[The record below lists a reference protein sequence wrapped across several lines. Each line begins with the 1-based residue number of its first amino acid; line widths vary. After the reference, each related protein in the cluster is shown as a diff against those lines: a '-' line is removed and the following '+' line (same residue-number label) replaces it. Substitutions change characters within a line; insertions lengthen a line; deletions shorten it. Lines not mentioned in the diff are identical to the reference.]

1 MIRKYLPEIMTVIV
15 LGFFI
20 GLMFSFYQ
28 LERAKVRVYCLSRL
42 DKVHCKDIL
51 K

>member
-1 MIRKYLPEIMTVIV
+1 MIRKYLFEIVAV
-15 LGFFI
+15 VVVGFFI

-42 DKVHCKDIL
+42 DKVHCKEIL